1 MKRMLIAAL
10 TACLSLS
17 AHAQQAGDN
26 VAVLG
31 WFHVAPK
38 DSSSAL
44 TTNVAPVP
52 INTPL
57 RLPNSFTSAGTGAE
71 TTCEPGGRW
80 IVQSPMVVVLAW
92 SRTSSFLSDSGA

>member
-10 TACLSLS
+10 AACLCPG

-38 DSSSAL
+38 D
-44 TTNVAPVP
+44 
-52 INTPL
+52 
-57 RLPNSFTSAGTGAE
+57 
-71 TTCEPGGRW
+71 
-80 IVQSPMVVVLAW
+80 
-92 SRTSSFLSDSGA
+92 